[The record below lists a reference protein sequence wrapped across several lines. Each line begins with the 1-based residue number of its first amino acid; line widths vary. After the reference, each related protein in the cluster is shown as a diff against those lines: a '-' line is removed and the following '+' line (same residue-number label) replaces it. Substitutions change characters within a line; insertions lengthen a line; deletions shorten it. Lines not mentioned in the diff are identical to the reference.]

1 MENKQ
6 ADDVVFAQLTRLY
19 CVQTHHIHLLIPLQA
34 ESTAELSLNVLS
46 KRRKG
51 ESNVNTMLFISN
63 QLNQGQIFHSYC
75 SLILNF
81 LDECKRKSNFEYISS
96 LTKEKKRRKTK
107 RKEKKNW
114 RLALRNKKA
123 VSLFDRK
130 FKVACHVHKIIHHW
144 LFRNIKVVGN

>member
-1 MENKQ
+1 M
-6 ADDVVFAQLTRLY
+6 VFAQLTRSY
-19 CVQTHHIHLLIPLQA
+19 CVQTHHIHLLIHLQA

-51 ESNVNTMLFISN
+51 ESNVKTMLSISN
-63 QLNQGQIFHSYC
+63 QFNQGQIFHSYN
-75 SLILNF
+75 SLIYWIFWMNVNIKAILNI
-81 LDECKRKSNFEYISS
+81 ISS
-96 LTKEKKRRKTK
+96 LTKEKRKK
-107 RKEKKNW
+107 KNEKKNW

-130 FKVACHVHKIIHHW
+130 FKVACHVHKIIHHR